1 MFPLFKENEDDER
14 EGEGNTNKR
23 KATSKEEVDENEAII
38 NKRRADNSYIP
49 SGNKNVG
56 QAINKF
62 LQVVQT
68 LCRQF
73 LYSFRL

>member
-1 MFPLFKENEDDER
+1 MFPLLKENEDDER

-62 LQVVQT
+62 QVVQT
-68 LCRQF
+68 LFRQF
-73 LYSFRL
+73 LYSLRL

>member
-62 LQVVQT
+62 QVVQT
-68 LCRQF
+68 LFRQF
-73 LYSFRL
+73 LYSLRL